1 MSTMK
6 ENSVFKVDINK
17 MFNIFRKTNESP
29 CFVKYFS
36 GQMTEKCKTVDEQVS
51 IKESTNVQPPAQDEG
66 NKIEN
71 KSRAIEN
78 W

>member
-1 MSTMK
+1 MSTNK
-6 ENSVFKVDINK
+6 ENSILKVDINK

-51 IKESTNVQPPAQDEG
+51 VKESNFQPPAQDEG

-71 KSRAIEN
+71 KSKAIEN

>member
-1 MSTMK
+1 MSTNK
-6 ENSVFKVDINK
+6 ENSILKVDINK

-29 CFVKYFS
+29 SFVKYFS

-51 IKESTNVQPPAQDEG
+51 VKESNFQPPAQDEG
-66 NKIEN
+66 NKTEN